1 MLARVLALD
10 DDEQMRGMLRDMLR
24 GAGYE
29 VVLAGAEAY
38 IKKPLKLLP
47 LSHAIHKAIHQDQ

>member
-1 MLARVLALD
+1 MLARVLAIG

-24 GAGYE
+24 GTGYE

-38 IKKPLKLLP
+38 IKKPLKLLS

>member
-1 MLARVLALD
+1 MLARVLAIG
-10 DDEQMRGMLRDMLR
+10 DDEQMLGMLWDMLR

-47 LSHAIHKAIHQDQ
+47 LSHAIHKAIHQDK